1 MNINPT
7 SLTLTLLCH
16 FPVSRLPLRLILFLD
31 YRPNEFLMDLVGRVQ
46 THWDSAVR
54 TLVTLLLLFLLWSPP
69 SPLLLLSLSHPLSL
83 LLSLPPS
90 LPPSTPPLVLCL
102 CSPSAALQ
110 ADSLI
115 QAAVTKTS
123 LRVLVNEL

>member
-90 LPPSTPPLVLCL
+90 PPPLVLCL